1 MEPISESVEKK
12 SISDI
17 KDTPKLQFYRRKLP
31 DSCIPFSSPEGKKIF
46 QEALLFG
53 HMECYFKLAAQF
65 RTQDEPAFCGLSTLV
80 MVLNALE
87 IDPEQVWKGPWR
99 WYHENMLDCCVPVKV
114 IEQDGINLGQF
125 VCLAECNGLET
136 KMIIV
141 DENATLENFREVLL
155 KYTKQDE
162 YLITLSYSRKVLS
175 QTGDGHFSPV
185 GGYHVERD
193 LVLILDTARFKY
205 PPHWVSASLIF
216 EAMQGKDKSTGKPRG
231 YVIMNKKPSSRPLLL
246 FRFSDQF
253 GLTLEK
259 SCTKSNM
266 SMLSGW
272 KAWLSEPCD
281 SCVNIEGIIANA
293 VIFLLKEAT
302 TSTQQELIFTTQ
314 LDIKCC
320 QGISDQHL
328 CSIKTLIDEL
338 QDHEVYKLVD
348 ATFSAKFTNTNCE
361 ALFGTPAV
369 SFKEPSGSMKCVR
382 MLKSQHFITLLLL
395 CSPYQVIVD
404 TLQGTTGAMLNT
416 FLLQIMGSEE
426 TKYLKN
432 EIGLLKKQF
441 TVLFCSYKSCC
452 K

>member
-1 MEPISESVEKK
+1 
-12 SISDI
+12 
-17 KDTPKLQFYRRKLP
+17 
-31 DSCIPFSSPEGKKIF
+31 
-46 QEALLFG
+46 
-53 HMECYFKLAAQF
+53 
-65 RTQDEPAFCGLSTLV
+65 
-80 MVLNALE
+80 
-87 IDPEQVWKGPWR
+87 
-99 WYHENMLDCCVPVKV
+99 
-114 IEQDGINLGQF
+114 
-125 VCLAECNGLET
+125 
-136 KMIIV
+136 
-141 DENATLENFREVLL
+141 
-155 KYTKQDE
+155 
-162 YLITLSYSRKVLS
+162 
-175 QTGDGHFSPV
+175 
-185 GGYHVERD
+185 
-193 LVLILDTARFKY
+193 
-205 PPHWVSASLIF
+205 
-216 EAMQGKDKSTGKPRG
+216 
-231 YVIMNKKPSSRPLLL
+231 MNKKPSSRPLLL

-369 SFKEPSGSMKCVR
+369 SFKEPSGSMECVR
-382 MLKSQHFITLLLL
+382 KLKSQHFITLLLL
-395 CSPYQVIVD
+395 CSPYQVMVD